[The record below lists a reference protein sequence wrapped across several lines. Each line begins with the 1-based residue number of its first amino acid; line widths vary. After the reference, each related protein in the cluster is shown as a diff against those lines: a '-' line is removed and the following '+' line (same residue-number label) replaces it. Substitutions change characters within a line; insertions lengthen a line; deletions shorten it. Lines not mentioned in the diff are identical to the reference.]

1 MLETIARETYQKY
14 CVNLFAAQLARIINP
29 NFITLLAV
37 LFGLSIPILLI
48 KNHPDIAVLMLL
60 LSGYCDTLDGTIAR
74 FQNKTS
80 DFGTILDI
88 MGDRIVECA
97 VIFGLYMVDPQARG
111 TIAFGMLISIIL
123 CITSFLVVG
132 IFTQNNGQ
140 KNFHYSPGLMERAEA
155 FIFFIAMILMPS
167 YFNQL
172 GLTFII
178 LVCWTAFRRI
188 VNFKNL
194 PHQKFH

>member
-1 MLETIARETYQKY
+1 MLETIARDTYQKY
-14 CVNLFAAQLARIINP
+14 CVNLIATQLAKIINP

-37 LFGLSIPILLI
+37 LFGLSIPILLVN
-48 KNHPDIAVLMLL
+48 NHPDIAVLMLL

-74 FQNKTS
+74 VQDKTS

-88 MGDRIVECA
+88 LGDRIVECA
-97 VIFGLYMVDPQARG
+97 VIFGLYMVDPQIRG
-111 TIAFGMLISIIL
+111 FIALGMLISVIL

-132 IFTQNNGQ
+132 IFSHKDSQ
-140 KNFHYSPGLMERAEA
+140 KNFNYSPGLMERAEA

-172 GLTFII
+172 GMAFII
-178 LVCWTAFRRI
+178 LVCWTAYRRI
-188 VNFKNL
+188 VNFKNRT
-194 PHQKFH
+194 QAQ